1 MASLL
6 GQYINGYRIVELI
19 HGPAGATLQEPRGGS
34 GAQVYLADSQGGQNP
49 VAVKVFSLSSSA
61 SDTLLRLRSGLNAV
75 SRLRHARVPPILESG
90 VVDGRPYIVM
100 PYYAAGSLS
109 DRLEAG
115 LAWSLRPEALLME
128 LTEVLEY
135 AHAHG
140 VHHGALDPSQL
151 LFDEESGDLRLIGL
165 GQSAVQSLH
174 SSGEREAYRA
184 PEITAGQP
192 ATPASDQYSFGVL
205 ALELLSGNPAG
216 QALTALRERSAEGR
230 SRANQSDLNER
241 AALVL
246 AKAISAEPSHRFA
259 SVAEANRALQIA
271 LGTMQ
276 PVVDSESDPKP
287 KPASIKRSRRLRPG
301 LVVVLILVLGL
312 VGTIPAYSA
321 GLIKL
326 PGELFAKATDSAEAP
341 HSLEAGIPLPT
352 QDPSLIEPS
361 GNDSGGVL
369 LPEMDPSPEVAASQP
384 AQTNQDPT
392 TAPPAPATEEALAA
406 TETPLP
412 TATLSASDTPPPT
425 TDTPPPP
432 TATLLPT
439 STLPPAPTDTPPTA
453 APTESPKKCKDDPEH
468 PNYCTP
474 TP

>member
-19 HGPAGATLQEPRGGS
+19 HDPADATLQEPRGTS
-34 GAQVYLADSQGGQNP
+34 GAQVYLADSQGSQNP

-61 SDTLLRLRSGLNAV
+61 SDTLSRLRSGLNAV
-75 SRLRHARVPPILESG
+75 SRLRHARVPPILASG
-90 VVDGRPYIVM
+90 VVDGHPYIVV
-100 PYYAAGSLS
+100 PYFGAGSLS

-115 LAWSLRPEALLME
+115 LAGWLRPEELLKE
-128 LTEVLEY
+128 LAEVLEY

-174 SSGEREAYRA
+174 SSGEREIYRA

-216 QALTALRERSAEGR
+216 QALTALRERSVEGH

-246 AKAISAEPSHRFA
+246 AKAISVAPSHRFA

-271 LGTMQ
+271 LGTVQ
-276 PVVDSESDPKP
+276 PVVDPKP
-287 KPASIKRSRRLRPG
+287 KPAPIRRSRRLRPG
-301 LVVVLILVLGL
+301 LAAVLILLLGL

-326 PGELFAKATDSAEAP
+326 PGELLTKATDSAEAP
-341 HSLEAGIPLPT
+341 HSPEAGIPLPT

-361 GNDSGGVL
+361 GNDAGGVL
-369 LPEMDPSPEVAASQP
+369 PPQMDPSPEVAASQP
-384 AQTNQDPT
+384 AQTFQDPT
-392 TAPPAPATEEALAA
+392 TAPPAPATEEAPAA

-412 TATLSASDTPPPT
+412 TATLPSSDTPPPT

-439 STLPPAPTDTPPTA
+439 NTLPPAPTDTPPPPTA
-453 APTESPKKCKDDPEH
+453 EPTDNPKKCKDDPGH

>member
-6 GQYINGYRIVELI
+6 GQTIHGYRIVELI
-19 HGPAGATLQEPRGGS
+19 HDPADAAPQEPRGTS
-34 GAQVYLADSQGGQNP
+34 GAQVYLAESQGSENP

-61 SDTLLRLRSGLNAV
+61 SDTLSRLRSGLNAV
-75 SRLRHARVPPILESG
+75 SRLRHARVPPTLASG
-90 VVDGRPYIVM
+90 VVDGHPYIVV

-115 LAWSLRPEALLME
+115 LALWLRPEELLKE
-128 LTEVLEY
+128 LAEVLEY

-174 SSGEREAYRA
+174 LSGEREFYRA

-205 ALELLSGNPAG
+205 ALELLSGSPAG
-216 QALTALRERSAEGR
+216 QALAALGERSVEGR

-241 AALVL
+241 AAPVL
-246 AKAISAEPSHRFA
+246 AKAISVEPSHRFA
-259 SVAEANRALQIA
+259 SIAEANRALQVA
-271 LGTMQ
+271 LGTER
-276 PVVDSESDPKP
+276 PVVDSKP
-287 KPASIKRSRRLRPG
+287 KPAPIRRSSRLRPG
-301 LVVVLILVLGL
+301 LAAVLILLLGL
-312 VGTIPAYSA
+312 MGIVPAYSA

-326 PGELFAKATDSAEAP
+326 PGELLTKATDSADDP
-341 HSLEAGIPLPT
+341 HSLEAGISLPT
-352 QDPSLIEPS
+352 QYPSRIEAS
-361 GNDSGGVL
+361 GNRVL
-369 LPEMDPSPEVAASQP
+369 PPEMGPSAASP
-384 AQTNQDPT
+384 PVQTNQDPT
-392 TAPPAPATEEALAA
+392 AAPTAPATEQALAA
-406 TETPLP
+406 TETLPP
-412 TATLSASDTPPPT
+412 TATLPASDTPPPT

-432 TATLLPT
+432 TATVLPT
-439 STLPPAPTDTPPTA
+439 NTLPPAPTDTPPPPTA
-453 APTESPKKCKDDPEH
+453 EPTGNPKKCKDDPGH

>member
-6 GQYINGYRIVELI
+6 GQTIHGYRIVELI
-19 HGPAGATLQEPRGGS
+19 HGPAGATLQEPRGRS
-34 GAQVYLADSQGGQNP
+34 GARVYLADSQGGQNP

-61 SDTLLRLRSGLNAV
+61 SDTLSRLRSGLNAV
-75 SRLRHARVPPILESG
+75 SRLRHARVPPTLASG
-90 VVDGRPYIVM
+90 VVEGHPYIVV
-100 PYYAAGSLS
+100 PYYTAGSLS

-115 LAWSLRPEALLME
+115 LASSLLPEVLVKE
-128 LTEVLEY
+128 LAEVLEY

-174 SSGEREAYRA
+174 SSGEREIYRA

-216 QALTALRERSAEGR
+216 QALAALRERSVEGH

-241 AALVL
+241 ASRVL
-246 AKAISAEPSHRFA
+246 AKAISVEPSHRFA

-271 LGTMQ
+271 LGTVQ
-276 PVVDSESDPKP
+276 PVVDPKP
-287 KPASIKRSRRLRPG
+287 NPAPIRRSRRLRPG
-301 LVVVLILVLGL
+301 LAAVLILLLGL
-312 VGTIPAYSA
+312 AGTIPAYSA

-326 PGELFAKATDSAEAP
+326 PGERLTKATDSADAP
-341 HSLEAGIPLPT
+341 HSLEAGVPLPT

-361 GNDSGGVL
+361 GNDTGEVL
-369 LPEMDPSPEVAASQP
+369 PPEMDPSPEVAASQP
-384 AQTNQDPT
+384 AQANQDPT
-392 TAPPAPATEEALAA
+392 TASPALATDEALAA
-406 TETPLP
+406 TATPLP
-412 TATLSASDTPPPT
+412 SATLPASDTPPPT

-439 STLPPAPTDTPPTA
+439 NTLPPAPTDTPPPPTA
-453 APTESPKKCKDDPEH
+453 APTENPKKCKKDPGH

>member
-6 GQYINGYRIVELI
+6 GQYIKGYRIVELI
-19 HGPAGATLQEPRGGS
+19 HGSAAETPQEPRGRS
-34 GAQVYLADSQGGQNP
+34 GAQVYLGESQGGQNQ
-49 VAVKVFSLSSSA
+49 VAVKVFSLSSNA
-61 SDTLLRLRSGLNAV
+61 SDTLSRLSAGLKGV
-75 SRLRHARVPPILESG
+75 SMLRHARVPPIVGSG
-90 VVDGRPYIVM
+90 VVDGQPFIVM
-100 PYYAAGSLS
+100 PYIGAGSLS
-109 DRLEAG
+109 DRLETG
-115 LAWSLRPEALLME
+115 LAWSLRREELLRE
-128 LTEVLEY
+128 LAEVLEY

-151 LFDEESGDLRLIGL
+151 LFDEESGDLQLIGL

-174 SSGEREAYRA
+174 SSEEREIYRA
-184 PEITAGQP
+184 PEIIAGQP

-205 ALELLSGNPAG
+205 ALELLSGHLAG
-216 QALTALRERSAEGR
+216 QALTALRERSVEGH

-246 AKAISAEPSHRFA
+246 AKAVSVEPSHRFA

-271 LGTMQ
+271 LGTVQ
-276 PVVDSESDPKP
+276 PVVDPKP
-287 KPASIKRSRRLRPG
+287 RPALIRRSRRLRPG
-301 LVVVLILVLGL
+301 MAAVLILLLGL
-312 VGTIPAYSA
+312 LGTIPAYSA

-326 PGELFAKATDSAEAP
+326 PGELLTKATDFADAT
-341 HSLEAGIPLPT
+341 HSLEAGVPL
-352 QDPSLIEPS
+352 DPLLIEPS
-361 GNDSGGVL
+361 GNDTGGVL
-369 LPEMDPSPEVAASQP
+369 PPEMDPSPEIAASQP
-384 AQTNQDPT
+384 AHANQDPT
-392 TAPPAPATEEALAA
+392 TAPPAPATDEALAA

-439 STLPPAPTDTPPTA
+439 STLPPAPTDTPPPLTA
-453 APTESPKKCKDDPEH
+453 EPTVVPKKCKENPGH

>member
-6 GQYINGYRIVELI
+6 GQTIHGYRIVELI
-19 HGPAGATLQEPRGGS
+19 HGPAGATLQEPRGRS
-34 GAQVYLADSQGGQNP
+34 GARVYLADSQGGQNP

-61 SDTLLRLRSGLNAV
+61 SDTLSRLRSGLNAV
-75 SRLRHARVPPILESG
+75 SRLRHARVPPTLASG
-90 VVDGRPYIVM
+90 VVEGHPYIVV

-115 LAWSLRPEALLME
+115 LASSLLPGALVKE
-128 LTEVLEY
+128 LAEVLEY

-151 LFDEESGDLRLIGL
+151 LFDEESGDLKLIGL

-174 SSGEREAYRA
+174 SSGEREIYRA

-216 QALTALRERSAEGR
+216 QALAALRERSVEGH

-241 AALVL
+241 ASRVL
-246 AKAISAEPSHRFA
+246 AKAISVEPSHRFA

-271 LGTMQ
+271 LGTVQ
-276 PVVDSESDPKP
+276 PVVDPKP
-287 KPASIKRSRRLRPG
+287 KPAPIRRSRRLRPG
-301 LVVVLILVLGL
+301 LAAVLILLLGL
-312 VGTIPAYSA
+312 AGTIPAYSA

-326 PGELFAKATDSAEAP
+326 PGERLTKATDSADAP
-341 HSLEAGIPLPT
+341 HSLEDGTSLPT
-352 QDPSLIEPS
+352 QDPSLIETS
-361 GNDSGGVL
+361 GNPVLPPETDS
-369 LPEMDPSPEVAASQP
+369 SPEVAASQP

-392 TAPPAPATEEALAA
+392 AAPPAPATEEAPAA
-406 TETPLP
+406 TETHLP
-412 TATLSASDTPPPT
+412 TATLPASDTPPPT
-425 TDTPPPP
+425 TDTPTPP
-432 TATLLPT
+432 TATVLPT
-439 STLPPAPTDTPPTA
+439 NTLPPAPTDTPPPPTA
-453 APTESPKKCKDDPEH
+453 VPTENPKKCKEDPGH